1 MRINSINGAITET
14 PADTAEQVVQRQVDL
29 GAHKELL
36 VAEGRTEH
44 VRARGVAWNLD
55 IAASLAGPL
64 NTGDAVW
71 VVIGTLIDAL
81 AANTPEA
88 ERTAELTRLI
98 ASKALIEDTYPK
110 PIT

>member
-1 MRINSINGAITET
+1 MRINSINGAVTET
-14 PADTAEQVVQRQVDL
+14 PSDTAEQVVQRQVDL

-81 AANTPEA
+81 AANTPEDSRSDA
-88 ERTAELTRLI
+88 LNNLI
-98 ASKALIEDTYPK
+98 SLKASIEAANP
-110 PIT
+110 